1 MRLLDKYN
9 NLIYLLEKHKYLT
22 SDDFASPD
30 ITYIYLDYK
39 FLKPIRFMDI
49 GDISMEFNLNIFKEY
64 CFCKIQNSFLGLVLP
79 FSFSF
84 LLL

>member
-1 MRLLDKYN
+1 MSLLDKYN

-30 ITYIYLDYK
+30 RTYIYLDYK

-49 GDISMEFNLNIFKEY
+49 GDISMEFNLKTYKNSEFREVKRKYNNITYLNEH
-64 CFCKIQNSFLGLVLP
+64 
-79 FSFSF
+79 
-84 LLL
+84 